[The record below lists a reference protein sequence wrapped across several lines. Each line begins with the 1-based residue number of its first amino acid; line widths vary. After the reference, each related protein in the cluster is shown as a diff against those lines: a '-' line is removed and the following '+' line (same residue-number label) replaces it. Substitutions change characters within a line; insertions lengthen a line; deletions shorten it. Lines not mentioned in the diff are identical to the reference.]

1 MTLEQE
7 LEAGLAQLGLEL
19 SAEQIDRLNQY
30 LALLNKW
37 NKTYN
42 LTAVRETERMVAY
55 HVLDSLSALPHIQG
69 VRVLDVGSGGGMPGM
84 LFAIA
89 RPDWQL
95 TLIDANHKKTTFL
108 QLVRHC
114 QSLMVVSDDHRNNIA
129 LRHGIKTAL
138 TQ

>member
-1 MTLEQE
+1 MPERLRMTLEQE

-55 HVLDSLSALPHIQG
+55 HVLDIMQAVEESSVEGRHVLLESTVERPAPLPLG
-69 VRVLDVGSGGGMPGM
+69 LLRGELD
-84 LFAIA
+84 
-89 RPDWQL
+89 
-95 TLIDANHKKTTFL
+95 T
-108 QLVRHC
+108 
-114 QSLMVVSDDHRNNIA
+114 
-129 LRHGIKTAL
+129 
-138 TQ
+138 

>member
-42 LTAVRETERMVAY
+42 LTAVRFLAGQRAGLFDMY
-55 HVLDSLSALPHIQG
+55 DVLG
-69 VRVLDVGSGGGMPGM
+69 
-84 LFAIA
+84 
-89 RPDWQL
+89 
-95 TLIDANHKKTTFL
+95 
-108 QLVRHC
+108 
-114 QSLMVVSDDHRNNIA
+114 
-129 LRHGIKTAL
+129 LR
-138 TQ
+138 